1 MNRKMKVFIPI
12 LLVMIL
18 ALSMLGANTA
28 SASPGATATLKFD
41 ASSRSLTVEIYSP
54 VGISDAQIKLDIPT
68 ALTINS
74 ESTTGF
80 MSNATYLASGT
91 EHRWLILSSNGQTSG
106 SVVLSLAIPENKA
119 YLVKL
124 LGVGLKDTGGR
135 SVQIDTSFPA
145 SVSIHI
151 VVLTTSVF
159 PAGSGSVHPEGGT
172 YEYGVS
178 LNLEAR
184 PAEGYKFKDWSGT
197 NNNFINP
204 TTVTMYGSKAVVA
217 YFVRQQY
224 TLTTNVHESGS
235 GSISL
240 SPGGG
245 TYDAGTWVTLKAEP
259 SDPKKWKFSYW
270 SGTDNNFVNP
280 TTVTMDSDKDVTA
293 YFTKVTYTLTTS
305 VNPLYSGSISISLQQ
320 DSYDYGTLL
329 SLEASRNVG
338 YIFLYWSGDAS
349 GTLVTTTIT
358 MNSDKSVT
366 AFFRK
371 LAMPDI
377 FEALD
382 DYFENRSCSFLG
394 GIVPTVNDIFSLL
407 DEYFA
412 Y

>member
-1 MNRKMKVFIPI
+1 
-12 LLVMIL
+12 
-18 ALSMLGANTA
+18 MLGANTA

-41 ASSRSLTVEIYSP
+41 ASSRSLTIEIYSP

-74 ESTTGF
+74 DSTAGF
-80 MSNATYLASGT
+80 MSNATHLARGT
-91 EHRWLILSSNGQTSG
+91 EHRWFILSSNGQASG
-106 SVVLSLAIPENKA
+106 SLVLSLAIPEDKA
-119 YLVKL
+119 YLITL
-124 LGVGLKDTGGR
+124 LSVDLKDTSGR
-135 SVQIDTSFPA
+135 SVQIDTSFPT

-178 LNLEAR
+178 VQFQAR
-184 PAEGYKFKDWSGT
+184 PASGYRFDHWSGAPYSYQ
-197 NNNFINP
+197 NP
-204 TTVTMYGSKAVVA
+204 TTVTMDRSKTVTA

-224 TLTTNVHESGS
+224 TLTTHVHESGS

-240 SPGGG
+240 TPSGG
-245 TYDAGTWVTLKAEP
+245 TYNASTWVTLKAEP
-259 SDPKKWKFSYW
+259 SDPKKWKFSHW
-270 SGTDNNFVNP
+270 SGTNNNFVNP

-293 YFTKVTYTLTTS
+293 HFTKVTYILTTS
-305 VNPLYSGSISISLQQ
+305 VNPLHSGSITISPKQ
-320 DSYDYGTLL
+320 DSYDYGTRI
-329 SLEASRNVG
+329 SLEARRSAS
-338 YIFLYWSGDAS
+338 YIFLYWSADAS
-349 GTLVTTTIT
+349 GTSITTTIT

-371 LAMPDI
+371 LAVQDI

-382 DYFENRSCSFLG
+382 NYFEDQSCSFLG
-394 GIVPTVNDIFSLL
+394 GIVPAINDIFSLL